1 MKKKDIRVLT
11 VGVGSIGKRHI
22 DNFKNY
28 TKNIDIVDISKAR
41 LIECKKRFEQL
52 HDSRTAFDDA
62 DNDEYFK
69 NAIDLTQFSDRTLP

>member
-41 LIECKKRFEQL
+41 LIECKKRFE
-52 HDSRTAFDDA
+52 FI
-62 DNDEYFK
+62 K
-69 NAIDLTQFSDRTLP
+69 NSYLNYKEAIKKK